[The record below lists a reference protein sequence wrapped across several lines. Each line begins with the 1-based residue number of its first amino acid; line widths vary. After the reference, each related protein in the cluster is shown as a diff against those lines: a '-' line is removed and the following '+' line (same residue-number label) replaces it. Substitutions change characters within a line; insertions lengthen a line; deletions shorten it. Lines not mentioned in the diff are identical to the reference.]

1 MPYGA
6 ITALYGIVVFIS
18 EIKGFLHALY
28 GLVDGFHALAQALY
42 IVAYGGLCFF
52 AFLIVVEAAEFC
64 RFPAFGVADP
74 YRADLDIAVYDVQG
88 IGCNITH
95 GSADDDV
102 IEIEFMVAVVE
113 APRNGIEMEREVI
126 AAARLE

>member
-6 ITALYGIVVFIS
+6 VIASYGIVIFMLK
-18 EIKGFLHALY
+18 IKRFLHALY
-28 GLVDGFHALAQALY
+28 GLVDGFHALAQTLY
-42 IVAYGGLCFF
+42 IAAYGGLCFF
-52 AFLIVVEAAEFC
+52 AFLIVVETAEFC

-74 YRADLDIAVYDVQG
+74 YRADLDLSVYNVQG
-88 IGCNITH
+88 IGCNIAH

-113 APRNGIEMEREVI
+113 ASRNGIEMEREVI